1 MIWSAVIAR
10 ILPSFT
16 LRVYGQNLARLAFH
30 GNAKWPATDLA
41 IPRELLVPH
50 RRIHH
55 DAVLLPAVRA
65 HQFFSVLHY
74 SLFFRISNR
83 RNASSINTYGWRWF
97 VSRSLRKASGRSK
110 SPLIEANSRTP
121 IVPIV

>member
-30 GNAKWPATDLA
+30 GNAKWPATHLA
-41 IPRELLVPH
+41 ICRELLVPH
-50 RRIHH
+50 RRIHN

-74 SLFFRISNR
+74 SLYFEFRIAAMHPQSTHMDGDGSYR
-83 RNASSINTYGWRWF
+83 EVCAK
-97 VSRSLRKASGRSK
+97 LLEDPKA
-110 SPLIEANSRTP
+110 P
-121 IVPIV
+121 